1 VQPAV
6 IIEPIGPAAYESEVL
21 PASFS
26 LWAYGRSFDRYAG
39 DFRAF
44 VASPYGK
51 RRFAT
56 VGLRDGGRVAA
67 SCKAY
72 AREIRWN
79 EAILRATG
87 IGAVFTPKA
96 LRGRGFASAMIGAL
110 LDRER
115 DAGRDVAFLY
125 SDIHPA
131 FYERLGFHALP
142 SRTIFLRAT
151 SLDGSHAGGV
161 PLEAAQWPAIRRC
174 FEALDA
180 KRLWSFRR
188 TPLVWDWVRRQWN
201 RPLHDAAQAVH
212 LVVRRG
218 RSVAA
223 YVVGRRLPRED
234 TFVLDEFACDGE
246 AGQGALPALVRAAA
260 GDLRRVAGWLPPPVA
275 RDVLPRGSV
284 RARKEA
290 ILMVVPLSRL
300 GRAWW
305 ADVRG
310 ATLECGADAS
320 WNADHI

>member
-110 LDRER
+110 LDR
-115 DAGRDVAFLY
+115 AGVSGIAANFVRLVA
-125 SDIHPA
+125 
-131 FYERLGFHALP
+131 
-142 SRTIFLRAT
+142 
-151 SLDGSHAGGV
+151 
-161 PLEAAQWPAIRRC
+161 
-174 FEALDA
+174 A
-180 KRLWSFRR
+180 KRRLFALSDMIRDYNK
-188 TPLVWDWVRRQWN
+188 LY
-201 RPLHDAAQAVH
+201 DAA
-212 LVVRRG
+212 RG
-218 RSVAA
+218 VTRAEVTSAAPLADDQVAA
-223 YVVGRRLPRED
+223 LKDQLRGTAGKDVDQPGD
-234 TFVLDEFACDGE
+234 FA
-246 AGQGALPALVRAAA
+246 
-260 GDLRRVAGWLPPPVA
+260 
-275 RDVLPRGSV
+275 
-284 RARKEA
+284 
-290 ILMVVPLSRL
+290 
-300 GRAWW
+300 
-305 ADVRG
+305 
-310 ATLECGADAS
+310 
-320 WNADHI
+320 